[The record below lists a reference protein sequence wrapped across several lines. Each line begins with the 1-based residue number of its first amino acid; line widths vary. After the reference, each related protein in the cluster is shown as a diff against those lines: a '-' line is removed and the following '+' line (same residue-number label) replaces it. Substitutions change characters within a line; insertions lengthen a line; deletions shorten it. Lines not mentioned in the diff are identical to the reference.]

1 MSLKRCLSL
10 NKSSNALKKAQF
22 NFKDILNNTSRYA
35 ESIHR
40 RKEPRLLSDVDFILE
55 NRNKETDLAKKI
67 NTLKHERTQV
77 GEAMKKAKGNISE
90 EIKKKSMLLKQ
101 QLKDLENEQDSL
113 EKIMHAKIEGLP
125 NLLDQTVPRNDDV
138 GDVVKFINC
147 ASEEEAT
154 SRQPASLFDHKSIA
168 EELKIVDF
176 STASRVSGSSWYY
189 LIGDGALLEYALV
202 LYCLSQA
209 LKLGYIMVS
218 PPSILKSEVI
228 QACGFKPNDQND
240 EKQIYDLTND
250 NLSLIGTAEIPLGA
264 LHSSSI
270 FPVSQIYP
278 IKYVGVS
285 RAFRAEAGARGTDTK
300 GLYRVHEFTKVELFH
315 FTTPEKASGE
325 LEEIKDFQINLIE
338 SLGLTAK
345 MINMPTSDLGA
356 PAMKKYDCE
365 AWMPGRQS
373 WGEITSA
380 SNCGDYQ
387 SRRLGIRSELTDENG
402 RLKYLSTLNGTGVA
416 VPRLIATILEQNYD
430 PKTKSVLIP
439 QVLRPYMNNRE
450 RIFRN

>member
-1 MSLKRCLSL
+1 MSS
-10 NKSSNALKKAQF
+10 NKNSNALKKPQF
-22 NFKDILNNTSRYA
+22 NVKDIMNNSSSYI

-40 RKEPRLLSDVDFILE
+40 RKEPRLLSNVEFILG
-55 NRNKETDLAKKI
+55 NRNKEIDLAKKI
-67 NTLKHERTQV
+67 NTLKRERTQV
-77 GEAMKKAKGNISE
+77 GEIMKEAKNNVSE
-90 EIKKKSMLLKQ
+90 DVKKESMLLKQ
-101 QLKDLENEQDSL
+101 QLKNLENEQSIL
-113 EKIMHAKIEGLP
+113 ANVMHSKIEGLP
-125 NLLDQTVPRNDDV
+125 NLLDQGVPGNDDI

-147 ASEEEAT
+147 KNEEEAT
-154 SRQPASLFDHKSIA
+154 SRLPASQFDHKRIA
-168 EELKIVDF
+168 EQLKIVDF
-176 STASRVSGSSWYY
+176 TTASRVSGSSWYY
-189 LIGDGALLEYALV
+189 LIGDGALLEYALI

-209 LKLGYIMVS
+209 RKLGYIMVS

-240 EKQIYDLTND
+240 EQQIYDLTND
-250 NLSLIGTAEIPLGA
+250 TLSLIGTAEIPLGA

-270 FPVSQIYP
+270 FPVLQVFP

-315 FTTPEKASGE
+315 FTTSEKAGEE
-325 LEEIKDFQINLIE
+325 LEEIKDFQIKLIE

-387 SRRLGIRSELTDENG
+387 SRRLGIRSEVTDENG

-416 VPRLIATILEQNYD
+416 IPRLIATILEQNYE
-430 PKTKSVLIP
+430 PKTNSVLIP
-439 QVLRPYMNNRE
+439 HVLRPYMDNRE
-450 RIFRN
+450 KIFQN